1 MWVHDVSTG
10 PAQPPPIGFPTR
22 NNNNLAGFQSSAI
35 AEEFQSHNWAM
46 PSLDNDD
53 PKADMDQ
60 IKSRHIKT
68 KKAETTFASR
78 KKRKMSDTDNSSSND
93 CEILPNVPKK
103 KSKKHKKKSAKD
115 KKAPNLAFQY
125 FIYFATSEQ
134 MVVSNYR
141 GKKAQS
147 VLISSVFEDI
157 LAASQSERYALITDI
172 NQLVEHRQS
181 NGKVDVIVILP
192 DPRQVD
198 LAQLLEHHCSRK
210 VWNWMVSQIPY
221 WIFSNQ
227 MKQLCALLVSN
238 SNNYCLNIETH
249 CEKFRFAWYAIGSAI
264 FYFTPK
270 TLPNLLLL
278 GYDEFEKEYSGII
291 CDSSQLDEIRLVVFD
306 EKDQIGQKQKELF
319 SKDFNAY
326 LQKGK
331 NKSMTQ
337 TKKERQQV
345 QQFKKNYEDGP
356 AKSESGDLDF
366 DDEETEPSSRGDSN
380 DGEEYS
386 DDEGEESDDE
396 DDDEYLPHESADAP
410 KSNRRST
417 RLKTKR
423 KSKLM
428 KKERK
433 ASGKKA
439 RSKSTQGTN
448 SSNKKSKDGKRGAYG
463 KRKSQKNKY
472 PLPQGQQFK
481 TRALSDY
488 KLADINATVHLKEN
502 GKDFLRSLSVE
513 SHTCSD
519 EISKIDSKLKWF
531 DIPDYKYPA
540 PEDTKGIAYRSF
552 KPPNGLRI
560 TFRQKL
566 DLLEQDENLLNEIKK
581 YFAQKANLTVSE
593 DSSLSPMTENVENKQ
608 SEELEEER
616 MEKKQMEQERLK
628 KEKLEKERL
637 KKEQMEKEQL
647 KKEEMEKERLKKE
660 ELDKQRL
667 KKEQMEKELLTK
679 EQMEKERLKKE
690 QMEKEQLKQDGM
702 DKERLKQEE
711 LEKQRLKKE
720 QMEKERLKKQQMEKE
735 RLAKE
740 ELEKERLK
748 QEELEKQRLK
758 KQQMEAERLKSEQ
771 LAEHKERELEE
782 KKKVISSEKKQQESP
797 KATMIIVCNVNQN
810 EKFIEVKM
818 QQAVRDL
825 FGKKSQETVDLE
837 SDEKHHELTQKLK
850 ELVNLSI
857 EDALKPEYHGAL
869 QVIFGKAAVEKVV
882 QTQKGN

>member
-22 NNNNLAGFQSSAI
+22 NNNNLPAFQSSAI

-68 KKAETTFASR
+68 KKAETTFTSR
-78 KKRKMSDTDNSSSND
+78 KKRKKSDTSNSSSSD
-93 CEILPNVPKK
+93 CQILPNAPKK
-103 KSKKHKKKSAKD
+103 KSQRHKKKSSKD
-115 KKAPNLAFQY
+115 KKTPNLAFQY

-181 NGKVDVIVILP
+181 NGKLDVIVILP

-210 VWNWMVSQIPY
+210 AWNWMVSQIPY

-227 MKQLCALLVSN
+227 LKQLCALMVSN
-238 SNNYCLNIETH
+238 SNSYCLNIESH

-278 GYDEFEKEYSGII
+278 GYDEFEEEYSGLI
-291 CDSSQLDEIRLVVFD
+291 CDCSELEEIKLVVFD
-306 EKDQIGQKQKELF
+306 EKDQIGQKQKDLF

-326 LQKGK
+326 LQNGK

-337 TKKERQQV
+337 TKEERQQV

-366 DDEETEPSSRGDSN
+366 DDEETEPSSPGDLN
-380 DGEEYS
+380 EGEEYS
-386 DDEGEESDDE
+386 DDDGEESDDE
-396 DDDEYLPHESADAP
+396 DDDEYLPDESADAP

-417 RLKTKR
+417 RLETKR
-423 KSKLM
+423 KSKLI

-433 ASGKKA
+433 ATGKKA
-439 RSKSTQGTN
+439 RSKSTQRTN

-463 KRKSQKNKY
+463 KRKSQKDKY
-472 PLPQGQQFK
+472 PLPPGQQFK

-502 GKDFLRSLSVE
+502 GKDFLRALSVK
-513 SHTCSD
+513 SHECSD

-540 PEDTKGIAYRSF
+540 PEDTKLIAYRSF

-566 DLLEQDENLLNEIKK
+566 KLLEQDEDLLNEIKK
-581 YFAQKANLTVSE
+581 YFAQKGNSTVSE
-593 DSSLSPMTENVENKQ
+593 DSSLSPMTENADNKQ

-616 MEKKQMEQERLK
+616 LEKKQMEKQQLKKEQMEKKRLK
-628 KEKLEKERL
+628 KEELEKQRL
-637 KKEQMEKEQL
+637 EKEQMEKEQL
-647 KKEEMEKERLKKE
+647 NKEQMAKERLKK
-660 ELDKQRL
+660 
-667 KKEQMEKELLTK
+667 
-679 EQMEKERLKKE
+679 
-690 QMEKEQLKQDGM
+690 
-702 DKERLKQEE
+702 EE

-720 QMEKERLKKQQMEKE
+720 
-735 RLAKE
+735 
-740 ELEKERLK
+740 ELEK
-748 QEELEKQRLK
+748 
-758 KQQMEAERLKSEQ
+758 
-771 LAEHKERELEE
+771 
-782 KKKVISSEKKQQESP
+782 
-797 KATMIIVCNVNQN
+797 NN
-810 EKFIEVKM
+810 
-818 QQAVRDL
+818 
-825 FGKKSQETVDLE
+825 
-837 SDEKHHELTQKLK
+837 
-850 ELVNLSI
+850 
-857 EDALKPEYHGAL
+857 
-869 QVIFGKAAVEKVV
+869 
-882 QTQKGN
+882 